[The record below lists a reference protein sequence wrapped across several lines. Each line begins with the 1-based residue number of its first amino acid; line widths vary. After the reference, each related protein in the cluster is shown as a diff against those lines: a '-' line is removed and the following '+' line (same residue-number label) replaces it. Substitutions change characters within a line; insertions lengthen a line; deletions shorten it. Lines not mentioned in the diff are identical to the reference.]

1 VVSGEAG
8 VKESANVWSLQ
19 GKLTADGAYFRLPKM
34 PPPSLSSDVIV
45 QNKRSQKTAGEPD
58 ANAKKVIRTRLDMTF
73 DMGPKFVFVGRGL
86 DTGLAGSLRLRS
98 ADGSPLQA
106 NGSISTRN
114 GLYEGYGQQ
123 LEIERG
129 ILNFQGPP
137 LNPGLNILA
146 VRPDWRHR
154 WRGSHRNC
162 CKTRRCVYIPILPC
176 QTVKNWR
183 GWCWDVVLISY
194 RPEML
199 PCCYL
204 LPVRFLA
211 VMAAGIFPVMLYK
224 V

>member
-1 VVSGEAG
+1 
-8 VKESANVWSLQ
+8 
-19 GKLTADGAYFRLPKM
+19 M

-146 VRPDWRHR
+146 VRPDRRHR
-154 WRGSHRNC
+154 
-162 CKTRRCVYIPILPC
+162 
-176 QTVKNWR
+176 
-183 GWCWDVVLISY
+183 
-194 RPEML
+194 
-199 PCCYL
+199 
-204 LPVRFLA
+204 LA
-211 VMAAGIFPVMLYK
+211 
-224 V
+224 